1 MLYKFKSRS
10 APDLIL
16 LEPQGRRLL
25 QIIGKE
31 PGPTGI
37 VTAAQIP
44 SAIEALESAVAAEE
58 RQAAA
63 QQEAAAAAAAA
74 RQEQGTTDNSGDKN
88 DKDEADARRSEFV
101 SLRQRAAPFIDMLR
115 RSAEAGHDVVWG
127 A

>member
-10 APDLIL
+10 TADLIL

-25 QIIGKE
+25 QAIGKE

-37 VTAAQIP
+37 ITVAQIP
-44 SAIEALESAVAAEE
+44 AAIEALESAVAAEE
-58 RQAAA
+58 RQIAE
-63 QQEAAAAAAAA
+63 QQEAAAAA
-74 RQEQGTTDNSGDKN
+74 RKEQNKEEGDER
-88 DKDEADARRSEFV
+88 DSDAQRSDFV

-115 RSAEAGHDVVWG
+115 RSAEGGHDVVWG

>member
-10 APDLIL
+10 TADLIL

-37 VTAAQIP
+37 VTVAQIP

-63 QQEAAAAAAAA
+63 QQEAAAAAA
-74 RQEQGTTDNSGDKN
+74 RQEQGTAHDNGDKN